1 MSITTQL
8 QVVNRIRDLAQ
19 SHKMVSDVRYGFL
32 GDVDDLP
39 DFDPP
44 VVYIIPQ
51 TISVPRDGIWRMS
64 FAILAMDKLLQDQS
78 NLDDVLSDCSG
89 ILMDIYSALLYNDGT
104 AVESWS
110 VQTGTQITLFHERFT
125 EYMGGANM
133 VINIDIFQDNCRA
146 DLPFN

>member
-39 DFDPP
+39 SFDP
-44 VVYIIPQ
+44 VLVYIIPQ
-51 TISVPRDGIWRMS
+51 PVSVPRDGIWRMS
-64 FAILAMDKLLQDQS
+64 FNLIAMDKLMPDKE
-78 NLDDVLSDCSG
+78 NFEGVISDCMG
-89 ILMDIYSALLYNDGT
+89 ILMDIYSALLYNDGS

-110 VQTGTQITLFHERFT
+110 IQTGTQI
-125 EYMGGANM
+125 
-133 VINIDIFQDNCRA
+133 V
-146 DLPFN
+146 